1 MKNLFLVVS
10 KEKIYAYVVSIMT
23 VVVIFFMSGI
33 INSDLENTEEIS
45 ANIVDNNSIENTSN
59 EAVEDEVIGDAIS
72 INVTENA
79 AE

>member
-45 ANIVDNNSIENTSN
+45 ANIINNDSVENTSN
-59 EAVEDEVIGDAIS
+59 EAVEDEAIGDAIS
-72 INVTENA
+72 INVTKKLDE
-79 AE
+79 